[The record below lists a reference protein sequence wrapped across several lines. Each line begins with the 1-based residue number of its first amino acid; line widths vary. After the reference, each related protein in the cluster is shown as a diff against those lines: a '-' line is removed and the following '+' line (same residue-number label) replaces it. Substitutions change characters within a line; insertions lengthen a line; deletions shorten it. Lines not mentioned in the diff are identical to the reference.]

1 MKYAGFWRRLAA
13 YILDTLPIVIITAAT
28 FYFFLGFDV
37 TLNTYLENNSVENRV
52 NFLQERNMIRD
63 LSFLIWLLYS
73 MVFEASPLQGT
84 VGKFICNIK
93 VIDQNGHRLT
103 YLRSFGRNIAKI
115 LSYLVLCIGFLWAA
129 FSKKKLTWHDKIAK
143 TYVILR

>member
-1 MKYAGFWRRLAA
+1 
-13 YILDTLPIVIITAAT
+13 
-28 FYFFLGFDV
+28 
-37 TLNTYLENNSVENRV
+37 
-52 NFLQERNMIRD
+52 
-63 LSFLIWLLYS
+63 